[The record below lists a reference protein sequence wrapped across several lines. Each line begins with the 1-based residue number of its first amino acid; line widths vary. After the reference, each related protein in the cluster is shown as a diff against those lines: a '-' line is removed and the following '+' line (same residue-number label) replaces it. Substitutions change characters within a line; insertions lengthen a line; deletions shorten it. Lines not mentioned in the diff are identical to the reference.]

1 MFVVIN
7 DTSALP
13 IPIGK
18 YMY

>member
-1 MFVVIN
+1 MFVVIK